1 MENTN
6 IVTITKD
13 QFEEYQK
20 LKKRQEV
27 DKELLAD
34 IAAGIKDI
42 LTGNVEEV

>member
-1 MENTN
+1 MEE
-6 IVTITKD
+6 TISISV
-13 QFEEYQK
+13 QEFAEYEK
-20 LKKRQEV
+20 LKKMQHV